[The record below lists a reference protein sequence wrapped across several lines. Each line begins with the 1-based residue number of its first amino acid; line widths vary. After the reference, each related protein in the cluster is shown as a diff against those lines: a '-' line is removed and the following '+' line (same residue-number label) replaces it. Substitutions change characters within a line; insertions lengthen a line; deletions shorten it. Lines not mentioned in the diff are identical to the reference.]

1 MANKLS
7 KNLVKGAE
15 VSSMSSLSIILT
27 WIINKYI
34 VDVPPEVSLAMVIIA
49 TGAIAGVYNM
59 LTHTQLKWPWTKK
72 AV

>member
-1 MANKLS
+1 VANKLS

-27 WIINKYI
+27 WVINKYM
-34 VDVPPEVSLAMVIIA
+34 SLAMVIVA

-59 LTHTQLKWPWTKK
+59 LTHTQLKWPWAKK